1 MHNSIPLNTSIEVL
15 NITPVN
21 PLIDKCEIKV
31 LYVGENRNGSVIS
44 KEVATEIAN
53 SIPGSPIVGFY
64 NEEDE
69 DFEGHNR
76 ELEIINGAFRIK
88 DTTRPYGFVD
98 LGAKVW
104 F

>member
-1 MHNSIPLNTSIEVL
+1 MHQSVPLNTSVEVL
-15 NITPVN
+15 NITPIN

-44 KEVATEIAN
+44 KEVATDLAN
-53 SIPGSPIVGFY
+53 SLPGSPIVGYF
-64 NEEDE
+64 NEEDG

-76 ELEIINGAFRIK
+76 EIQIIDGKFIVK

-98 LGAKVW
+98 LNAKVW